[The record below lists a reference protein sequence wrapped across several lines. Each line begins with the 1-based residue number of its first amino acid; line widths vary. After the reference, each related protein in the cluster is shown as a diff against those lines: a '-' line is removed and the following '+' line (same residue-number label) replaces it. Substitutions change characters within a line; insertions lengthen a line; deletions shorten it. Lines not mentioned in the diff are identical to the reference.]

1 MKTYLATLINAKKRK
16 IRHSACTI
24 KPVTQRYALVRSL
37 PGLGLGAAPAQY
49 GKKAAPLSKVV
60 AAKAGHYATMRLGW
74 AGAGEKHFYLGVA
87 LPAFVGDEFQQL
99 KPKYMFS
106 KYGQVWIIL
115 ATIGDHVNSE
125 IQTTIDVDSETQ
137 PLSNA
142 LCRH

>member
-16 IRHSACTI
+16 IRHSACTT

-87 LPAFVGDEFQQL
+87 LPAFVGDEF
-99 KPKYMFS
+99 
-106 KYGQVWIIL
+106 
-115 ATIGDHVNSE
+115 
-125 IQTTIDVDSETQ
+125 
-137 PLSNA
+137 
-142 LCRH
+142 